1 MTYYDMTKG
10 AINLTW
16 RALFWDIPKMK
27 EATKVGWRE
36 YLLTQAHPLSIAF
49 INLKWQYFPCLRTI
63 FKASH

>member
-1 MTYYDMTKG
+1 MYPSQIKSEYDMTKG

-36 YLLTQAHPLSIAF
+36 
-49 INLKWQYFPCLRTI
+49 
-63 FKASH
+63 